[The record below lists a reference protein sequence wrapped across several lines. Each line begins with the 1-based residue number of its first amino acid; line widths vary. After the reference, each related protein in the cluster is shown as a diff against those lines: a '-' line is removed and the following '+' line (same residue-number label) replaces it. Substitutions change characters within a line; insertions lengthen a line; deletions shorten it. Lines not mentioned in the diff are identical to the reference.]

1 MASAA
6 ATAPAPAAGSATAES
21 EWPKGRRLAV
31 ILIHLTI
38 ALLGT
43 ASTAKGVFFP
53 SLVAAFHLSHAAG
66 AALISVSG
74 LVGAV
79 VACGAGW
86 LMVRRVPADWVV
98 VTVPLL
104 SAAGYLI
111 ASFANGYG
119 QLLVGYILL
128 GGTAVNLVAIAFL
141 LTGWFSTRRGFA
153 LALVYAGTTTGGVLL
168 NPLLST
174 IVEGWGWRA
183 GYQFL
188 AATLLVLPLLLHVVL
203 KGQGKLREIA
213 PEAHDH
219 PAGTGLTI
227 PLALASRSFWLIVF
241 VSAIFGANTG
251 TYFVHFI
258 ALLESTGYTASQA
271 SWTMSQLFLLAAV
284 AKLVFGY
291 VGDRLDIRVALAIAL
306 LMSAAG
312 WLLLDAFESSQAA
325 LYGFTLI
332 FGLSYSGPLVL
343 IPLLIARVFGKRS
356 FALIDAG
363 ISLIGLGIGGGLGPV
378 LAGRVYD
385 VSGSYQPLY
394 LYLTFSLLAAA
405 GAVLLVR
412 RQEYDA
418 THQLAPPR
426 RQLALARSVAR

>member
-1 MASAA
+1 MAGA
-6 ATAPAPAAGSATAES
+6 ATAPATTAGSAAAAS

-31 ILIHLTI
+31 LLIHLTI

-53 SLVAAFHLSHAAG
+53 SLVEAFHLSHAAG

-79 VACGAGW
+79 VACFAGW
-86 LMVRRVPADWVV
+86 LMVKRVPADWVV
-98 VTVPLL
+98 VTIPLL

-168 NPLLST
+168 NPLLSYV
-174 IVEGWGWRA
+174 VEGWGWRA

-188 AATLLVLPLLLHVVL
+188 AATLLVLPLLLHLVL
-203 KGQGKLREIA
+203 KGQGS
-213 PEAHDH
+213 AHDAARH
-219 PAGTGLTI
+219 DEPGRTGLSI
-227 PLALASRSFWLIVF
+227 PRILLSRSFWLIVF

-291 VGDRLDIRVALAIAL
+291 AGDRLDIRVALAIAL
-306 LMSAAG
+306 LMSAGG
-312 WLLLDAFESSQAA
+312 WLLLDRFESSQAA

-343 IPLLIARVFGKRS
+343 IPLLIANVFGKRS

-363 ISLIGLGIGGGLGPV
+363 VSLIGLGIGGGLGPV

-385 VSGSYQPLY
+385 ISGTYQPLY
-394 LYLTFSLLAAA
+394 LYLSISLLAAA
-405 GAVLLVR
+405 GAALLVR
-412 RQEYDA
+412 RQEYSTTQEA
-418 THQLAPPR
+418 ALPRPRLTLAGT
-426 RQLALARSVAR
+426 VAR